1 MIPELIPVAV
11 ECIFAIVD
19 GLLENLPELL
29 TAAIQIILALALG
42 LIDAIPDLIAYIPE
56 IVSSIAEAIIDN
68 LPLLITACFEIMLAI
83 GNGLLDCIGQLT
95 QNIPEIL
102 NKLKDEFLDHDWS
115 EIGSNIIDG
124 IKNGL
129 VNAGKHLW
137 DGAKETVTGLVDG
150 ITDFFGIHSPSRLMR
165 DRVGVN
171 IAAGIGVRLR
181 HRQRP
186 GGADILS
193 GAVADDR
200 HHVF

>member
-1 MIPELIPVAV
+1 M
-11 ECIFAIVD
+11 
-19 GLLENLPELL
+19 
-29 TAAIQIILALALG
+29 T
-42 LIDAIPDLIAYIPE
+42 
-56 IVSSIAEAIIDN
+56 
-68 LPLLITACFEIMLAI
+68 
-83 GNGLLDCIGQLT
+83 
-95 QNIPEIL
+95 
-102 NKLKDEFLDHDWS
+102 KLKDEFLDHDWS